1 MEVLDDGA
9 LVALEGALGGVG
21 VVGVVRGLRGGG
33 GRGGRGAAGEEVG
46 LEDLEARLA
55 RANAHLV
62 HLRRVS
68 PFDVNLRTYRDESRV
83 SHKNERTRIHTS
95 TLRHLCRSPRVIV
108 VVSPFAVSLRR

>member
-1 MEVLDDGA
+1 MTASRER
-9 LVALEGALGGVG
+9 EG
-21 VVGVVRGLRGGG
+21 
-33 GRGGRGAAGEEVG
+33 
-46 LEDLEARLA
+46 LA

-83 SHKNERTRIHTS
+83 SHTNERTRIHTS